1 MSESDTSS
9 GSVPKSDEE
18 RNAHFAELMRIEQAQ
33 NRPPVSG
40 LAVAALGFAV
50 AFVGLTF
57 VFRVFTLVVGA
68 SALVFAVFALPQIRH
83 RERRGFGFVLAALA
97 VLAVGVALIQAVLNQ
112 FDELI

>member
-9 GSVPKSDEE
+9 GSVPRSDEE

-50 AFVGLTF
+50 AFVGLGF
-57 VFRVFTLVVGA
+57 IFGVFTLVVGA
-68 SALVFAVFALPQIRH
+68 AALVFAVFALPQIRH
-83 RERRGFGFVLAALA
+83 RERRGLGFVLAAVV
-97 VLAVGVALIQAVLNQ
+97 VLAAGVAVMLAALNQ
-112 FDELI
+112 IDQSI